1 VTDWA
6 RYLPMSNR
14 GRDGDAAVSRTWSR
28 PASGLLLSLA
38 SLLESHPEALTRQT
52 LRPGVT
58 VEAAVRELL
67 TQRRWNRWQRF
78 ASAIGAQESP
88 SPEVAA
94 IDADRLAPVVREDA
108 VALSGARARCSIRE
122 FGEILVAAL
131 DLGTAL
137 DVDLGVDPFASGA
150 VAIDLAVRAP
160 APRRSVL
167 TARTL
172 VAVDSEWQVGTGP
185 ALPATAASIV
195 LFLAGRGGVPPRI
208 DGTDQESSEGNPS
221 T

>member
-1 VTDWA
+1 MTDWA
-6 RYLPMSNR
+6 RFLPMSNR
-14 GRDGDAAVSRTWSR
+14 PRGGEGDVARSWSR

-38 SLLESHPEALTRQT
+38 NLLQSRPDVLARDT
-52 LRPGVT
+52 LRPGVS

-67 TQRRWNRWQRF
+67 TQRRWNGWQRL
-78 ASAIGAQESP
+78 AARIGAQESP

-94 IDADRLAPVVREDA
+94 LDADRLADA
-108 VALSGARARCSIRE
+108 LHDDALELSRATARCTIRE

-137 DVDLGVDPFASGA
+137 EVDLGVDRFASGA
-150 VAIDLAVRAP
+150 VALDLAVRAP

-185 ALPATAASIV
+185 ALPATASSIV
-195 LFLAGRGGVPPRI
+195 LFLAGRGGVPPR
-208 DGTDQESSEGNPS
+208 QPWPEESPS

>member
-1 VTDWA
+1 MTDWS
-6 RYLPMSNR
+6 RFLPLSNR
-14 GRDGDAAVSRTWSR
+14 PRGDDGEVTRNWAR

-38 SLLESHPEALTRQT
+38 NLLETRPESLTRET
-52 LRPGVT
+52 LRPGVS
-58 VEAAVRELL
+58 VDDAVRELL
-67 TQRRWNRWQRF
+67 TLRRWSGWQRF
-78 ASAIGAQESP
+78 ASRLGAHETP

-94 IDADRLAPVVREDA
+94 LDADRLAPALREEA
-108 VALSGARARCSIRE
+108 MSLSGATARCSVRE

-137 DVDLGVDPFASGA
+137 EVDLGVDPFASGA
-150 VAIDLAVRAP
+150 VALDLAVRAP
-160 APRRSVL
+160 TPRRSVL

-185 ALPATAASIV
+185 ALPATASSIV

-208 DGTDQESSEGNPS
+208 DEAGADSAG
-221 T
+221 

>member
-1 VTDWA
+1 MSDWA
-6 RYLPMSNR
+6 RFLPLSNR
-14 GRDGDAAVSRTWSR
+14 ANGADGEVTRNWAR

-38 SLLESHPEALTRQT
+38 NLVESTPGALARET

-58 VEAAVRELL
+58 IEAAVRELL
-67 TQRRWNRWQRF
+67 TSRRWNRWQRL
-78 ASAIGAQESP
+78 ASRIGAQESP
-88 SPEVAA
+88 SPEIAA
-94 IDADRLAPVVREDA
+94 IDADRLTAVLRDDA
-108 VALSGARARCSIRE
+108 VTLSGGSARCTIGE

-137 DVDLGVDPFASGA
+137 DADLGVDPFASGA
-150 VAIDLAVRAP
+150 VALDLAVRAP
-160 APRRSVL
+160 TARRSVL

-185 ALPATAASIV
+185 ALPATASSIV
-195 LFLAGRGGVPPRI
+195 LFLAGRGGVPPR
-208 DGTDQESSEGNPS
+208 QEWPEESPS

>member
-1 VTDWA
+1 VTDWS
-6 RYLPMSNR
+6 RFLPLSNR
-14 GRDGDAAVSRTWSR
+14 PRDAGGEVTRNWAR

-38 SLLESHPEALTRQT
+38 NLLDHRPETLSRET

-58 VEAAVRELL
+58 VDAAVRELL
-67 TQRRWNRWQRF
+67 TLRRWTGWQRL
-78 ASAIGAQESP
+78 AARAGAQESP

-94 IDADRLAPVVREDA
+94 LDADRLASALREDA
-108 VALSGARARCSIRE
+108 MTLSAARARCSVRE

-131 DLGTAL
+131 DLGSAL

-172 VAVDSEWQVGTGP
+172 VATDSEWQVGTGP
-185 ALPATAASIV
+185 ALPATASSIV
-195 LFLAGRGGVPPRI
+195 LFLAGRGGVPPRV
-208 DGTDQESSEGNPS
+208 EEP
-221 T
+221 